1 MQNIQFIQVTPEQLQ
16 NAIIEGVKLQLEEF
30 KKHFT
35 PKEPNKY
42 LTRQDVADMLQID
55 LSSLWNWTKKGTL
68 TSYQISG
75 RVYYK
80 LDEVENAIVKLNK

>member
-1 MQNIQFIQVTPEQLQ
+1 MQQIQFIGTTPNALVDLIDESVKKQLD
-16 NAIIEGVKLQLEEF
+16 EL
-30 KKHFT
+30 KKNFQ
-35 PKEPNKY
+35 PKTPNKY

-55 LSSLWNWTKKGTL
+55 LSSVWNWTKKGVL

-80 LDEVENAIVKLNK
+80 LDEVEQAIIKLKK

>member
-16 NAIIEGVKLQLEEF
+16 NKIIEGVKLQLEEF

-42 LTRQDVADMLQID
+42 LTRQDVAEMLSVDISTIHNMCKRKILQ
-55 LSSLWNWTKKGTL
+55 K
-68 TSYQISG
+68 YQISG
-75 RVYYK
+75 RI
-80 LDEVENAIVKLNK
+80 LFLRSEVEESIIKLT